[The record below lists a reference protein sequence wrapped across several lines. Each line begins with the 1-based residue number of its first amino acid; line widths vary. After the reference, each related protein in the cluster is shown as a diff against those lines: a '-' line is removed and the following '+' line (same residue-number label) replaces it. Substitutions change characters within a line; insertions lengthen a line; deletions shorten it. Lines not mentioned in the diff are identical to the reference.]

1 MLHPKLEEVKLIFEK
16 ALSELGYVYAPDPVV
31 ARLSLEFAKE
41 TMAWRRGDVVVHVEE
56 DWEGAALNISV
67 GGCGILAWVDASSRV
82 EVEGV
87 TCGDEARGL
96 LDIAKAA
103 RQIAEDAKALAEVL
117 EKAAELWRGDTPPAA
132 GGAPRG

>member
-31 ARLSLEFAKE
+31 TRLSPELAKE
-41 TMAWRRGDVVVHVEE
+41 TVAWRRGDVVAHVEE
-56 DWEGAALNISV
+56 EWEGAALSISV
-67 GGCGILAWVDASSRV
+67 GGCVILAWVDASGRV

-87 TCGDEARGL
+87 TCGDEVRGL
-96 LDIAKAA
+96 ANTAKAA

-117 EKAAELWRGDTPPAA
+117 EKVTELCGNCEWLESTFRL
-132 GGAPRG
+132 